1 MIKADRKIT
10 SLKQLQ
16 GHIWRTGFEREELQ
30 RIVFEDVPEALK
42 NWHANGRKVYIYSSG
57 SREAQRL
64 LFGNT
69 CDSSCVG
76 ILIQQLETKEK
87 RGVILISLDHLGW
100 TVRLKSCSSQISS
113 KKPLLQKVQ
122 VLR

>member
-76 ILIQQLETKEK
+76 ILIQQLGKQKENLEYF
-87 RGVILISLDHLGW
+87 VHDFLFHSSTNILQ
-100 TVRLKSCSSQISS
+100 T
-113 KKPLLQKVQ
+113 
-122 VLR
+122 